1 MACLADL
8 SNLFN
13 ERFLEIL
20 GAHSPV
26 ERNWFGLGAKNA
38 DFLGD
43 WNAKKGDDKT
53 GVFNLAQ
60 EGAYLSANP
69 AAVTKTFGEKMSTF
83 DTSNQ
88 QGFFD
93 HTLGSLATGFEMTP
107 AELAGKFN
115 AGISSADETYAGTT
129 ADDLFGYIRST
140 LPQTEVNEALAAEVS
155 SNVGILGVTD
165 EDEGPF

>member
-1 MACLADL
+1 MANL
-8 SNLFN
+8 SDLFN

-20 GAHSPV
+20 GAHSPE
-26 ERNWFGLGAKNA
+26 ERNRWGLGADNA

-53 GVFNLAQ
+53 GVFSLAQ
-60 EGAYLSANP
+60 EGAYLRANP
-69 AAVTKTFGEKMSTF
+69 ADVTKTFGEKMSTF
-83 DTSNQ
+83 DPSNQ

-93 HTLGSLATGFEMTP
+93 HTLGNLATGFKMTP
-107 AELAGKFN
+107 DVLAGKFN
-115 AGISSADETYAGTT
+115 AGITASDESYQGAT

-155 SNVGILGVTD
+155 NNVGLLGITD
-165 EDEGPF
+165 EDEGPY